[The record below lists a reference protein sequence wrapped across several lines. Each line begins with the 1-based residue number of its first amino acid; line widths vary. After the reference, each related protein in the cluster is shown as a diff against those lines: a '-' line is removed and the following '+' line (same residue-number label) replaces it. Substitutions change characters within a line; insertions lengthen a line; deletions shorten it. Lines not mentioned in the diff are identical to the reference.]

1 LKSNFHNMNGIFLAI
16 VLLLNL
22 RAIVSIEN
30 VFKS

>member
-1 LKSNFHNMNGIFLAI
+1 MNGIFLAI

-30 VFKS
+30 VFKSWYW

>member
-1 LKSNFHNMNGIFLAI
+1 MNGIFLAI